1 MNESL
6 VATTNQVFGVT
17 YDFSYLEKQD
27 IRGAMMIKYLAY
39 LTENTACN
47 LQAEQAEWY

>member
-39 LTENTACN
+39 LTENTARN
-47 LQAEQAEWY
+47 LEAERAGWY